1 MNINDISRGTKE
13 FLFNTLDQ
21 LSATDSIIGF
31 IRPIIK
37 LGIENNFS
45 KVTNMLKLIA
55 DENNNIDI
63 EKLIDDI
70 ISSSLNR
77 NVQTFPIGSIGAIE
91 YGNNCLKF
99 DIFNKYI
106 KFDANDFI
114 KLKNYLIENFK

>member
-31 IRPIIK
+31 IRPVIK

-55 DENNNIDI
+55 DEND
-63 EKLIDDI
+63 
-70 ISSSLNR
+70 
-77 NVQTFPIGSIGAIE
+77 NVKAI
-91 YGNNCLKF
+91 KV
-99 DIFNKYI
+99 
-106 KFDANDFI
+106 I
-114 KLKNYLIENFK
+114 KL

>member
-45 KVTNMLKLIA
+45 KFTNMLKLIA
-55 DENNNIDI
+55 DENDNIDI

-77 NVQTFPIGSIGAIE
+77 NVQTFPIGSIGTIE
-91 YGNNCLKF
+91 YGNNYLKF

>member
-55 DENNNIDI
+55 DKNDNIDV

-77 NVQTFPIGSIGAIE
+77 NVQTFPIGSIGTIE
-91 YGNNCLKF
+91 YGNNYLKF